1 MTFTD
6 LWRATWDTET
16 TGTDVH
22 QDRIVTAAFIVRAPG
37 RDDRV
42 FTWLINPGVPIPP
55 ETTKVHGIDDAK
67 AQAEGVEPKGVLDE
81 IAGHLALALSRGM
94 PLVAFNQSFDWSIL
108 HYELL
113 RHGLPTV
120 EERLG
125 APAVTLIDP
134 IVIDKQYDRYVKGKH
149 QRKLRPTAER
159 YEVKLDNWH
168 EATADALAALGIAE
182 AQFAKWPQ
190 LDGWGPVA
198 LFKAQQRWRA
208 QQQASLE
215 DWFRTKATPEE
226 GGDPDKVIAREWPLL
241 PAPAGEPDTEAVST
255 P

>member
-1 MTFTD
+1 VKFAD
-6 LWRATWDTET
+6 IRRIAFDTET
-16 TGTDVH
+16 TGPNPTE
-22 QDRIVTAAFIVRAPG
+22 DRIVTAALIARGGGLPDRAMS
-37 RDDRV
+37 
-42 FTWLINPGVPIPP
+42 WLINPGVPIPA
-55 ETTKVHGIDDAK
+55 EATEVHSIDDAK
-67 AQAEGVEPKGVLDE
+67 AATGAPPAEALDD
-81 IAGHLALALSRGM
+81 IADHLARALVYGM
-94 PLVAFNQSFDWSIL
+94 PLVAFNLSFDWTIL

-215 DWFRTKATPEE
+215 HWFRTKATPEE